1 MRLINKLEKFLEDE
15 NYKII
20 IKERQVNILNFKE
33 ILDFSSNQISLRC
46 KSQIINIE
54 GKNMVIT
61 KMLDEEI
68 LITGIILNIRIN

>member
-54 GKNMVIT
+54 GKNMIIT